1 MKRNKKNY
9 GIYVLMLLV
18 FGGLI
23 YVALQTG
30 ERFSAHAVAG
40 QLREGAFGMFKSVI
54 LNNLRGSLTVLLF
67 QIIVILLTVRLF
79 SGLFRFIGQ
88 PGVIGEIVAGI
99 VLGPSVLGL
108 FFPDLFRGLFP
119 EDSLM
124 NLELLSQI
132 GLVLFMFVIGMDVD
146 FSMLRNKMNE
156 TLVISH
162 AGIIVPFFSGDCG
175 VVLGL

>member
-79 SGLFRFIGQ
+79 SGVFRFIGQ

-108 FFPDLFRGLFP
+108 FFRTFSVVCFRR
-119 EDSLM
+119 
-124 NLELLSQI
+124 I
-132 GLVLFMFVIGMDVD
+132 
-146 FSMLRNKMNE
+146 R
-156 TLVISH
+156 
-162 AGIIVPFFSGDCG
+162 
-175 VVLGL
+175 

>member
-88 PGVIGEIVAGI
+88 PGVIGEIGAVG
-99 VLGPSVLGL
+99 VGV
-108 FFPDLFRGLFP
+108 
-119 EDSLM
+119 
-124 NLELLSQI
+124 
-132 GLVLFMFVIGMDVD
+132 V
-146 FSMLRNKMNE
+146 
-156 TLVISH
+156 
-162 AGIIVPFFSGDCG
+162 FSGPFPWFVSGGFADESG
-175 VVLGL
+175 VAEPDRVGAFYVCHRDGC